1 MNLKARMNSVL
12 LAGLIAVPILS
23 HGRSGDTEQPM
34 HIEADSA
41 EFNDNT
47 GVSVYRGKVRVTQGS
62 MVLTG
67 DVVTVVAPKQRI
79 QKVTSEG
86 NLSTFHFVTDDDR
99 KIDAEAEYMEYNLQG
114 NKIILRRRAKL
125 TEGQNTFS
133 SVRIVYDTQTRVVD
147 AGDPQKK
154 SRVKMT
160 IVPQS
165 LKSKPKQ

>member
-1 MNLKARMNSVL
+1 MNLKAQMTAVL
-12 LAGLIAVPILS
+12 LAGLIVIPS
-23 HGRSGDTEQPM
+23 HGHARSGDTEQPM

-62 MVLTG
+62 MILTG

-86 NLSTFHFVTDDDR
+86 NLSTFHLVTDDNR
-99 KIDAEAEYMEYNLQG
+99 EIDAESEYMEYNIKD

-147 AGDPQKK
+147 ARDPNKK

-160 IVPQS
+160 IIPQS
-165 LKSKPKQ
+165 LKSNPQQ

>member
-1 MNLKARMNSVL
+1 MNLKAQMTAVL
-12 LAGLIAVPILS
+12 LAGLIVIPS
-23 HGRSGDTEQPM
+23 HGHARSGDTEQPM

-62 MVLTG
+62 MILTG

-86 NLSTFHFVTDDDR
+86 NLSTFHLVTDDNR
-99 KIDAEAEYMEYNLQG
+99 EIDAESEYMEYNIKD

-147 AGDPQKK
+147 ARDPNKK

-160 IVPQS
+160 IIPQS
-165 LKSKPKQ
+165 LKSKPQQ

>member
-1 MNLKARMNSVL
+1 MILKARMTATL
-12 LAGLIAVPILS
+12 LAGLIAVPS
-23 HGRSGDTEQPM
+23 YGYARSGDTEQPM

-47 GVSVYRGKVRVTQGS
+47 GVSVYRGKVRVNQGS

-86 NLSTFHFVTDDDR
+86 NLSTFHFVNDDNR
-99 KIDAEAEYMEYNLQG
+99 EIDAEAEYMEYNIKDQ
-114 NKIILRRRAKL
+114 KIILRRKARL

-147 AGDPQKK
+147 AGDPKK
-154 SRVKMT
+154 NSRVKMT
-160 IVPQS
+160 IMPQS